1 MTDFLFIPTEDGT
14 EEKFEILYEFERH
27 DTGKKYIIV
36 VPADQDMEDGEQ
48 EVFAFRFQ
56 GESDQMTLE
65 MIEDDQ
71 EWEVVEEMF
80 ETWLSEEFQEQTDD
94 SVQK

>member
-1 MTDFLFIPTEDGT
+1 MLSDYLFIPSEDGT
-14 EEKFEILYEFERH
+14 EEKFKVLYDFERH

-36 VPADQDMEDGEQ
+36 VPTDAPETEEEQ
-48 EVFAFRFQ
+48 EVFAFRYE
-56 GESDQMTLE
+56 GENDQMTLE

-80 ETWLSEEFQEQTDD
+80 ETWLSKEFQEDI
-94 SVQK
+94 SEK

>member
-1 MTDFLFIPTEDGT
+1 MKDYLFIPNEDGT
-14 EEKFEILYEFERH
+14 EEKFQVLYEFERH

-36 VPADQDMEDGEQ
+36 VPTDGQESDEEQ
-48 EVFAFRFQ
+48 EVFAFRYQ
-56 GESDQMTLE
+56 GENDQMTLE

-80 ETWLSEEFQEQTDD
+80 ETWLSQEFQEDI
-94 SVQK
+94 SEK